1 MLGINF
7 NGAAFSLD
15 KDRTVPP
22 LSLGASI
29 FSALRRNG
37 EVYVDFGRKKKA
49 VHGLNRRR
57 LIEASRSSFV

>member
-7 NGAAFSLD
+7 NGAAFSMD

-22 LSLGASI
+22 LPLGAST

-37 EVYVDFGRKKKA
+37 EVYVDFGRKKA

-57 LIEASRSSFV
+57 LIEASRSGFV